1 MTGELDSE
9 PRPTCWDRWAGW
21 SWKVVSPCRLTGLV
35 LTLMTSERFVWIQ
48 MSSDIFRFRFEWKRW
63 IEMDSDRLRWNQ
75 IDWDG
80 FKWFQMDWDW
90 LRWDG
95 HPGRQCKDDGFKSLP
110 CATTL
115 DSESHPQVVLHQSS
129 IKHYCKRTRPLQIF
143 PLQREH
149 TFWESLWAWSLWG
162 DHSCLWARAWSAG
175 PTNPQFFL
183 VLLVGENFTKPVIL
197 YYIWHPNSQLMAA
210 GDKTEIGENGINL
223 SGGQKQRV
231 ALARYNK
238 KQLFWLDDIMRTK
251 ALLSSG

>member
-35 LTLMTSERFVWIQ
+35 WLWWLQKDLYGFRWDQMNSDEFRWIC
-48 MSSDIFRFRFEWKRW
+48 MGSDIFRFRFEWKRW

-75 IDWDG
+75 IDWEG

-115 DSESHPQVVLHQSS
+115 DSESHPQVVPHQSALHENTAFTNIS
-129 IKHYCKRTRPLQIF
+129 PPERTYFLGEFMSLVVMRRPF
-143 PLQREH
+143 VSVGS
-149 TFWESLWAWSLWG
+149 SLICRS
-162 DHSCLWARAWSAG
+162 
-175 PTNPQFFL
+175 N
-183 VLLVGENFTKPVIL
+183 ENFV
-197 YYIWHPNSQLMAA
+197 
-210 GDKTEIGENGINL
+210 
-223 SGGQKQRV
+223 
-231 ALARYNK
+231 
-238 KQLFWLDDIMRTK
+238 F
-251 ALLSSG
+251 